1 MADISTELLIRRCQE
16 GNMDAFSELM
26 ALYQNKVYSFCLHM
40 TGNHEDAQDL
50 AQEGF
55 IRIYRALHSF
65 RGQSAFT
72 TWAYRIVANLW
83 SNEIRKRKKQ
93 HTVPLDAPVHTGEG
107 EEVQRT
113 LSDLS
118 NSPEEE
124 LEAKEE
130 KALVWQA
137 LSLLS
142 EDQRTVIVLR
152 EMYGYSYDE
161 IAASLNCSTGTIK
174 SRLNRARQNLT
185 QKLREMT
192 QTVNM
197 QQTVQTATKNEKR
210 VGIP

>member
-26 ALYQNKVYSFCLHM
+26 TLYQNKVYSFSLHL

-55 IRIYRALHSF
+55 IRIYRALPGF

-72 TWAYRIVANLW
+72 TWAYRIVVNLW
-83 SNEIRKRKKQ
+83 SNEIRKRKK
-93 HTVPLDAPVHTGEG
+93 HPTVPLDTPVKTGEG
-107 EEVQRT
+107 EEVHRT
-113 LSDLS
+113 ISDLS
-118 NSPEEE
+118 HSPEEE

-137 LSLLS
+137 LNLLS

-161 IAASLNCSTGTIK
+161 IAASLNCSSGTIK

-185 QKLREMT
+185 LKLRELT
-192 QTVNM
+192 QIGTV
-197 QQTVQTATKNEKR
+197 QQTAPTLTKTKKR
-210 VGIP
+210 VGIT

>member
-16 GNMDAFSELM
+16 GDIDAFSELM
-26 ALYQNKVYSFCLHM
+26 GLYQNKVYSFCIHL

-55 IRIYRALHSF
+55 IRIYRALPGF

-83 SNEIRKRKKQ
+83 SNEIRKRKRQ
-93 HTVPLDAPVHTGEG
+93 PTVPLDAPVQTGEG

-118 NSPEEE
+118 YSPEEE

-137 LSLLS
+137 LKLLS
-142 EDQRTVIVLR
+142 EDQRSVIVLR

-185 QKLREMT
+185 QKLQKIT
-192 QTVNM
+192 QTDAV
-197 QQTVQTATKNEKR
+197 R
-210 VGIP
+210 